1 MTATRLVRRTKYSGN
16 LLSKLDEVSL
26 RLLFLII
33 SYSYFDHISYFEPR
47 EKNKVRLLTDYV
59 NLTLMKH
66 FHLYQQAWL
75 RIERRTEALG
85 GVDAGRQGSDPP
97 LPPAGTSDGPFLGRM
112 QTQRSRLLAWIYKMR
127 IIIRIMEFAVSDSSC
142 HTVSNVF
149 FSDDCISK
157 APKIFFAFENR
168 ILLIEQRL
176 VDEHAF

>member
-26 RLLFLII
+26 RLLFLI

-47 EKNKVRLLTDYV
+47 EKKKVRLLTDYV

-97 LPPAGTSDGPFLGRM
+97 LPPRELRM
-112 QTQRSRLLAWIYKMR
+112 VRSWAESRNRDRGCSPGSTKCVLLSGSWNSRFQTLHATQCQTY
-127 IIIRIMEFAVSDSSC
+127 
-142 HTVSNVF
+142 
-149 FSDDCISK
+149 FS
-157 APKIFFAFENR
+157 ATTAFPKPQKYFSHFEIAFC
-168 ILLIEQRL
+168 
-176 VDEHAF
+176 